1 MNRWDW
7 FCLLIRFYVWCGWEC
22 FYVDV
27 LCPYA
32 ISRSTE
38 LSRQPI
44 TLTKKKKDRLMMDE
58 NHRTTNGDGITTWC
72 RRATYVILDF
82 SLLQVFVDTQMAQV
96 NSVRADKLTVRE
108 ASLPVCLS
116 SLCTREGTQVYTDPL
131 MHVFLS
137 CWWIIV
143 HINIYNLW
151 TYSGHTHIEI
161 TSDLFSS
168 CSHAP
173 LEVEGGYLHCRAC
186 QLFAWMP
193 WFV

>member
-1 MNRWDW
+1 MRLVLSFNP
-7 FCLLIRFYVWCGWEC
+7 FLCLGWVGVFLCGCIMSICNQSKYWTVQTTNHINKE
-22 FYVDV
+22 
-27 LCPYA
+27 
-32 ISRSTE
+32 E
-38 LSRQPI
+38 
-44 TLTKKKKDRLMMDE
+44 KKDRLMMDE
-58 NHRTTNGDGITTWC
+58 NHRMTNGDGIITWC
-72 RRATYVILDF
+72 RRAPYIVLDF

-116 SLCTREGTQVYTDPL
+116 SLCTREGTQAYTDPL

-137 CWWIIV
+137 CGWIIV

-151 TYSGHTHIEI
+151 TYSGHTQIEI
-161 TSDLFSS
+161 TSDLFSF